1 VNTIRLKQC
10 KTGIILLLLTAAAL
24 LIHGYHP
31 YAEDAE
37 IYLPGIERILNPH
50 LFPQGREF
58 FQSHASLTLFPNLVA
73 LFLRVTHLPLG
84 WGLFF
89 WQVLAIFLL
98 LLACWE
104 LSGLLF
110 PNARARWGAVCLI
123 AALLTIPVAGTALYL
138 MDQYLNPRN
147 LAAFAEVFAL
157 ARMLEKKYTRA
168 AAWLI
173 FAVAVHPLMGMF
185 PLSLCALWI
194 VLEKLEA
201 RSEHEVAQRSAT
213 AVYLLFLMI
222 PLAPPAS
229 AAYHQ
234 AAKLHANH
242 YIQHWQWYE
251 WLGIFAPLALLWY
264 FARIARA
271 RQWLLLTRT
280 CRAFLIYGVI
290 YFLAALIM
298 DLPPR
303 FETLA
308 RLQPLRSLH
317 FLYLFLF
324 LCAGGW
330 LAEYLLTDRIWRW
343 LVLFVPLA
351 LGMFAA
357 QRSLF
362 AATAHIEWPG
372 GAPSNPWEQSFL
384 WIRHNT
390 PPDAVFAL
398 DPWYMEIA
406 GEDNVGFRCLAQR
419 SRLADAVKDNGV
431 VSMFPSL
438 ADEWWTQVQA
448 QTPWKNFQQSDFARL
463 KEKYSVSW
471 VVLQQPGVAG
481 MDCQYQN
488 SAVRVCRVP

>member
-1 VNTIRLKQC
+1 VNTILRKKC
-10 KTGIILLLLTAAAL
+10 STAIILLLLTAAAL

-50 LFPQGREF
+50 LFPEGRQF

-73 LFLRVTHLPLG
+73 WSLQLTHLPLE
-84 WGLFF
+84 WGLFL
-89 WQVLAIFLL
+89 WHISSIFLL
-98 LLACWE
+98 LLGCWE
-104 LSGLLF
+104 LSSLLF
-110 PNARARWGAVCLI
+110 PSARTRWGAVCLI
-123 AALLTIPVAGTALYL
+123 TALLTLPVAGTALYL
-138 MDQYLNPRN
+138 VDQYLNPRN

-157 ARMLEKKYTRA
+157 ARMLEKKYMPA

-173 FAVAVHPLMGMF
+173 FALIVHPLMGMF
-185 PLSLCALWI
+185 PLSLCTLWI
-194 VLEKLEA
+194 VLEKLDA
-201 RSEHEVAQRSAT
+201 RPEHDLAERSA
-213 AVYLLFLMI
+213 AVVYLLFPLI
-222 PLAPPAS
+222 PLAPQAS
-229 AAYHQ
+229 AAYHE

-242 YIQHWQWYE
+242 YIQHWEWYE

-264 FARIARA
+264 FGQAARA
-271 RQWLLLTRT
+271 RQWLVLART
-280 CRAFLIYGVI
+280 CRAFAVYGLI
-290 YFLAALIM
+290 YFLAALIV

-324 LCAGGW
+324 LCVGGF
-330 LAEYLLTDRIWRW
+330 LAEYVLNDRMWRW
-343 LVLFVPLA
+343 LLLLVPLA
-351 LGMFAA
+351 LGMFAV

-362 AATAHIEWPG
+362 PATAHIEWPG
-372 GAPSNPWEQSFL
+372 HAPRNPWEQSFL
-384 WIRHNT
+384 WVRQNT

-398 DPWYMEIA
+398 DPWYMEIR
-406 GEDNVGFRCLAQR
+406 GEDDIGFRCLAQR

-438 ADEWWTQVQA
+438 AEEWWEQVQA
-448 QTPWKNFQQSDFARL
+448 QTPWKNFQLSDFARL
-463 KEKYSVSW
+463 KEKYGVSW
-471 VVLQQPGVAG
+471 VVLQHPGLAG
-481 MDCQYQN
+481 LDCEYQN